1 MCRQH
6 TQSPGV
12 HCTAAS
18 LQIALVRRDTFFLRR
33 GVQRSNS
40 LRALQGCV
48 AANSPGAMR
57 HIFPE
62 TRRASLKVLACI
74 AGLQIALVRRSASR
88 ASLRHA
94 CNESSLDWR
103 GGEHRPKR
111 VYTRAHGHTDKR
123 GKENNDPLAVNE
135 RAWKT
140 VCMHRASEGG
150 PLVSGRCYM
159 RPIRAQIERSH
170 GSNPSARSEPSTNGS
185 TAQKGYS
192 CNM

>member
-1 MCRQH
+1 MRHLLVAEAFFGRTDAINFVFTCKCASVHPWQH
-6 TQSPGV
+6 TQVRATHAFRSWLR
-12 HCTAAS
+12 HWCDAR
-18 LQIALVRRDTFFLRR
+18 RRDTF
-33 GVQRSNS
+33 
-40 LRALQGCV
+40 
-48 AANSPGAMR
+48 ANSPGA
-57 HIFPE
+57 
-62 TRRASLKVLACI
+62 TQCRAAS
-74 AGLQIALVRRSASR
+74 LQIALVRRSASR

-103 GGEHRPKR
+103 GEEHRPKR

-123 GKENNDPLAVNE
+123 GQESSGPLSVTQ

-140 VCMHRASEGG
+140 VCVHRASELG
-150 PLVSGRCYM
+150 PLVSGRCCM